1 MARRGGVVVVIGLIA
16 ALWLAS
22 CGGGSDTRY
31 SDRQIIDKL
40 NLRDDQAADLN
51 AYLLGHDA
59 FCAVS
64 KKLLNDSGEV
74 ESAADG
80 KRSLVIASREGN
92 VGVVGVPVFP
102 RDCKDVV
109 EKKLNKLDPVP
120 KEG

>member
-1 MARRGGVVVVIGLIA
+1 MARRGGAAVAIGLIA
-16 ALWLAS
+16 ALGLAS
-22 CGGGSDTRY
+22 CGDGSDTRY
-31 SDRQIIDKL
+31 SDQQIIERL
-40 NLRDDQAADLN
+40 NLQDDDAADGS

-64 KKLLNDSGEV
+64 KKLLNDSDEV
-74 ESAADG
+74 ESAADS
-80 KRSLVIASREGN
+80 KRSLVITSREGN

-109 EKKLNKLDPVP
+109 QKKLNKLDPAP

>member
-1 MARRGGVVVVIGLIA
+1 MARLGGVAVAIALIA
-16 ALWLAS
+16 ALGLAS
-22 CGGGSDTRY
+22 CGGDSDTRY
-31 SDRQIIDKL
+31 SDKQIIDKL
-40 NLRDDQAADLN
+40 NLRDDDAADGS

-64 KKLLNDSGEV
+64 RKLLNDSDEV

>member
-1 MARRGGVVVVIGLIA
+1 MARRGGAAVAIGLIA
-16 ALWLAS
+16 ALGLAS

-31 SDRQIIDKL
+31 SDQQIIDRL
-40 NLRDDQAADLN
+40 NLRDDDAASS

-59 FCAVS
+59 FCAVE
-64 KKLLNDSGEV
+64 KKLLNDSDEV
-74 ESAADG
+74 ESAADS
-80 KRSLVIASREGN
+80 KRSLVITSREGN

-109 EKKLNKLDPVP
+109 VKKLNKLDPVP